1 MLSSLVT
8 VLVVVLPTVV
18 LPVWSVRPKA
28 CHTATAVGDTIM
40 KVIISPTIVSPSGGV
55 WWWIDRSIRKSVFV
69 GGTILSSQVRGGC
82 ILRLSKGT
90 QNQKTINS
98 E

>member
-18 LPVWSVRPKA
+18 LPVWSVRPRA

-55 WWWIDRSIRKSVFV
+55 WWWIDRSIRKSVVEEESLF
-69 GGTILSSQVRGGC
+69 R
-82 ILRLSKGT
+82 SKSVVVV
-90 QNQKTINS
+90 NFA
-98 E
+98 